1 MSSVNRRAFVAYLL
15 VCVVW
20 GSTFLGIRVAVE
32 SLPPFLMAGVRF
44 LSAGSILAVIVWW
57 RGLPWPD
64 GVRGVAHVALC
75 GVLLFLLGNGLVV
88 WSLQFVPSGITSVY
102 VVSVSIWAAVLD
114 AVVPGGTARI
124 SLRIA
129 AGLAMGILGSLLLV
143 GATPAEL
150 LHADWRGPVAL
161 LIGSAG
167 WALGTVLMKRRPSPA
182 SPFANATIQMIAGGL
197 ALTAAGLLLGEST
210 RVALQT
216 RGVVAFTYLVFVG
229 SLVGFGS
236 YAYALHHM
244 SATALGT
251 YAYVNPVVAVLLGRL
266 FLGEPISRRMLAA
279 MALMIGGAILV
290 QFGDRLARSAAAN
303 ARVPEQA

>member
-124 SLRIA
+124 SRRIA